1 MKVSFNWLKEYIDF
15 TGKENIVPSL
25 LNSRTMEVEKII
37 AYSEKK
43 SFKNIIVGEV
53 KEIKPH
59 PSSPNFNIATVY
71 AGEDAGQKTIV
82 YTKAK
87 AELSIGDKP
96 LIAIKGAVF
105 DDGLKIREKSILG
118 VVSEGAFCSE
128 KELGFS
134 LNVSNILKFPD
145 EPLGK
150 SAYDIFELNDIVLEF
165 DLEPNRPDLFGIQ
178 GFAYEM
184 SSIFDKDINLPNI
197 DEDIEFNV
205 GGSYSSKPEEIT
217 VVMSNPEAVP
227 CYIAV
232 QIDDIFIKESD
243 LEIKNK
249 LIKSGIR
256 PINNIVDLTNLV
268 MLETAQ
274 PLHAFDKIKLSGNKI
289 FPRLNKKND
298 DTIVT
303 IDNKERKL
311 FDDSIIIADEDK
323 IIALGGIMGAISS
336 AIDAKTNS
344 VIVESANFNM
354 SNIRKTSRLMA
365 LRTDASTR
373 FEKGLS
379 PVSAI
384 NAMKRIV
391 YLIKKNVPEAK
402 VNCYSYYIADIIK
415 PKEFHIYFNE
425 LFNFLGQ
432 PIDKNKVFKILS
444 RLGFN
449 VRLSEMEDGI
459 FVTAPYFRSDIFDA
473 INIYEEIFRIYGYDK
488 VKSTMPEGILN
499 YPEANINYQTSKE
512 IKEILGHAGLVEII
526 TPSFTGSKELEIIS
540 ENFNN
545 ALELKNPISVEFN
558 YLRTSL
564 IPDSLKT
571 LNQNLKKYKDVKIY
585 EIGKIYFSKD
595 NKDNDDNKKY
605 ADNYPVIE
613 KNRLCGAFCSGIKFQ
628 SEDTEFYRIKG
639 TVEFLFSNL
648 GIKKYNFMQ
657 PKEHNIFDTDRTLE
671 IFIGKSSAGFFGEIK
686 TGILEEF
693 GLEFRVGVFDID
705 FEVIKEFISH
715 KKNFIAP
722 SKYPIIEQDISIIAS
737 MDLEYGEIEKFIK
750 RFSNLIKNIALID
763 IYRGKQIEKGKIAY
777 LIRYDASD
785 DSRTLTMKEVNEL
798 RDRLLIELNKNFG
811 IILRG

>member
-1 MKVSFNWLKEYIDF
+1 LKVSFNWLKEYVDF
-15 TGKENIVPSL
+15 TGRESLVPSL

-43 SFKNIIVGEV
+43 SLKNIIVGEV

-59 PSSPNFNIATVY
+59 PTSHNFNIAIVY
-71 AGEDAGQKTIV
+71 AGKDAGQKTIV

-87 AELSIGDKP
+87 AELNIGDKP
-96 LIAIKGAVF
+96 LLAIKGAIF

-134 LNVSNILKFPD
+134 LNIPNILKFPD
-145 EPLGK
+145 EPVGK
-150 SAYDIFELNDIVLEF
+150 SAYDIFELNDTVLEF

-184 SSIFDKDINLPNI
+184 SSIFDKDINLPEI
-197 DEDIEFNV
+197 DKGIEFKI
-205 GGSYSSKPEEIT
+205 GSSYSSKPEELT
-217 VVMSNPEAVP
+217 VTMSNPEAVP

-232 QIDDIFIKESD
+232 QIDDIVIKESD

-249 LIKSGIR
+249 LIKSGLR

-274 PLHAFDKIKLSGNKI
+274 PLHAFDRNKLSGNKI
-289 FPRLNKKND
+289 FPRFNKKNE

-303 IDNKERKL
+303 IDSKERKL
-311 FDDSIIIADEDK
+311 FDDSIIIADGDK
-323 IIALGGIMGAISS
+323 IVALGGIMGSISS
-336 AIDAKTNS
+336 AIEAKTNS
-344 VIVESANFNM
+344 IVVESANFNM
-354 SNIRKTSRLMA
+354 SNIRRTSRLMA

-379 PVSAI
+379 PIAAI

-391 YLIKKNVPEAK
+391 YLIKKNIPEAK
-402 VNCYSYYIADIIK
+402 VSCYSYYITDIAK
-415 PKEFHIYFNE
+415 PKEFFIYFNE

-432 PIDKNKVFKILS
+432 SIDKNKVIKILS
-444 RLGFN
+444 RLGFKS
-449 VRLSEMEDGI
+449 RLSEIEDGI
-459 FVTAPYFRSDIFDA
+459 FVAAPYFRSDILGA
-473 INIYEEIFRIYGYDK
+473 IDIYEEIFRIYGYDK
-488 VKSTMPEGILN
+488 VKSTMPMSILN
-499 YPEANINYQTSKE
+499 YPEVNINYQTSKE
-512 IKEILGHAGLVEII
+512 IKEILSHAGITEII
-526 TPSFTGSKELEIIS
+526 TPSFTGDKELEIIS
-540 ENFNN
+540 ENLNN

-564 IPDSLKT
+564 IPDSLKI
-571 LNQNLKKYKDVKIY
+571 LEQNLKKYKDIKIY
-585 EIGKIYFSKD
+585 EIGKIYYS
-595 NKDNDDNKKY
+595 KDNDDNKKY
-605 ADNYPVIE
+605 ADNYPVVE
-613 KNRLCGAFCSGIKFQ
+613 KNRLCGAFCSGIKLQ

-639 TVEFLFSNL
+639 VVEFLFSNL
-648 GIKKYNFMQ
+648 GIKKYHFLQ
-657 PKEHNIFDTDRTLE
+657 PKEHNIFDTNRTLE
-671 IFIGKSSAGFFGEIK
+671 IFIGRDSAGFLGEIK
-686 TGILEEF
+686 TDIVKEF

-705 FEVIKEFISH
+705 FEVIKEFVSH
-715 KKNFIAP
+715 KKTFTAP

-737 MDLEYGEIEKFIK
+737 IDLEYGEIEKFIK
-750 RFSNLIKNIALID
+750 KFSELVKNIVLID

-798 RDRLLIELNKNFG
+798 RDRLVTQLNKNFG
-811 IILRG
+811 IVLRG